1 MDKLLATLVVGLALL
16 AGMDRAQAQDS
27 AAAASPAPQ
36 ATTPDGY
43 VKAPPLTDEELD
55 LLRSDIRSMR
65 KQLIAKN
72 LKLSDEQGA
81 AFWPVYE
88 EYAAELSK
96 VADHKADLM
105 KRYSEQWGTMTD
117 DQALE
122 FAKGWLA
129 ADVALTKLRESYI
142 GAVSKTLNGRT
153 LATFFQLDRRITM
166 MVDLQ
171 LSSQMPLVQKQDAK

>member
-16 AGMDRAQAQDS
+16 AGSDRSQAQE
-27 AAAASPAPQ
+27 AAAAPAAQ
-36 ATTPDGY
+36 STTPDGY

-72 LKLSDEQGA
+72 LKLSDDQGA

-88 EYAAELSK
+88 EYAAELTK
-96 VADHKADLM
+96 VAEHKADLM

-122 FAKGWLA
+122 FVRGWLA
-129 ADVALTKLRESYI
+129 ADVELMKLRESYI
-142 GAVSKTLNGRT
+142 PAVSKVLDGRT
-153 LATFFQLDRRITM
+153 TATFFQLDRRITM

-171 LSSQMPLVQKQDAK
+171 LSSKMPLVGKQDAP

>member
-1 MDKLLATLVVGLALL
+1 VDKLLATLVVGLALL
-16 AGMDRAQAQDS
+16 VGANGARAEEP
-27 AAAASPAPQ
+27 AAASSPQ
-36 ATTPDGY
+36 STTPDSY

-72 LKLSDEQGA
+72 LGLTGEQGA
-81 AFWPVYE
+81 SFWPVYE

-117 DQALE
+117 EQALE
-122 FAKGWLA
+122 FARGWLA
-129 ADVALTKLRESYI
+129 TDVELTKLRESYI
-142 GAVSKTLNGRT
+142 PAVSKVLNGRMT
-153 LATFFQLDRRITM
+153 ATFFQLDRRITM

-171 LSSQMPLVQKQDAK
+171 LSSQMPLVKKQDAP

>member
-1 MDKLLATLVVGLALL
+1 MNKLLATLVVGLALL
-16 AGMDRAQAQDS
+16 VVGRAQAEE
-27 AAAASPAPQ
+27 AAPAPSG
-36 ATTPDGY
+36 TPPGAETEGY

-72 LKLSDEQGA
+72 LVLTDEQGS

-88 EYAAELSK
+88 EYAAELTK

-105 KRYSEQWGTMTD
+105 KRYSEQWGSMTD

-129 ADVALTKLRESYI
+129 ADVELTKLRESYV
-142 GAVSKTLNGRT
+142 GAVSKVLNGRT